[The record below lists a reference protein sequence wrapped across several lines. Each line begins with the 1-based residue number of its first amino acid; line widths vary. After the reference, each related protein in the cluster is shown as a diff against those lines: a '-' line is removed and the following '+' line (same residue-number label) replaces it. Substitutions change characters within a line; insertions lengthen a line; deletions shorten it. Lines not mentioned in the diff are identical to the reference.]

1 MQFQKRTKSGSL
13 SGLAKLI
20 LKFFLAI
27 LVLFVCVL
35 LLDRID
41 FPSPN
46 NKIEKVLPNEKFK
59 TIK

>member
-13 SGLAKLI
+13 SGLAKLF
-20 LKFFLAI
+20 LNFFLAI

-46 NKIEKVLPNEKFK
+46 KKIEKVLPNEKFK

>member
-1 MQFQKRTKSGSL
+1 MQFEKRTKSGSL
-13 SGLAKLI
+13 SVFAKLI
-20 LKFFLAI
+20 VKFVLVI
-27 LVLFVCVL
+27 LVLFICVL

-46 NKIEKVLPNEKFK
+46 KKIEKVLPNENFK

>member
-13 SGLAKLI
+13 SGVAKLI
-20 LKFFLAI
+20 VKFVLII
-27 LVLFVCVL
+27 LVLFICVL

-46 NKIEKVLPNEKFK
+46 KIIEKVLPNEKFK

>member
-46 NKIEKVLPNEKFK
+46 KKIEKVLPNEKFK